1 MSENQETST
10 GNPVSAD
17 TAVETHPPG
26 DIERRTKA
34 WLASGNP
41 EDLWPSID
49 VARLPVASAAI
60 EEATRE
66 VLAGHSTSLGRA
78 DGADANEI
86 AIAALPSGVGP
97 FLGWHVEK
105 GMIDVSTP
113 LAHLLARHLE
123 HGRKRIDRITKH
135 GLPALAA
142 LRSGGLDPCVI
153 KGFHAAHVYFPEPGL
168 RPFADIDLVIR
179 PADIPHAEEILS
191 SLGFVGDSMIDVP
204 YKRSWSAPGEDGR
217 TWSLEFWHERSHWK
231 IELHDRINFEDLFR
245 YGVSLDAPEFQNGL
259 WRLADVPMRVPT
271 QPLLFAILA
280 THLSVELFERRL
292 IRIVE
297 LVRMIR
303 HDIDTRA
310 LDWAEAEELLDRLRA
325 KRFAYPALA
334 LAERLAPG
342 TVDGA
347 LLSRSRRA
355 ATRLTRH
362 VVDRITPALPLLADR
377 VSLAHRLMWV
387 SSPREAMRRVGLMV
401 GPVRSAPLP
410 VTIRT
415 YRSRVRR
422 LLGGRVS
429 WKMPGPPPDDHA
441 SD

>member
-1 MSENQETST
+1 
-10 GNPVSAD
+10 
-17 TAVETHPPG
+17 
-26 DIERRTKA
+26 
-34 WLASGNP
+34 
-41 EDLWPSID
+41 
-49 VARLPVASAAI
+49 
-60 EEATRE
+60 
-66 VLAGHSTSLGRA
+66 
-78 DGADANEI
+78 
-86 AIAALPSGVGP
+86 
-97 FLGWHVEK
+97 
-105 GMIDVSTP
+105 MIDVSTP

-191 SLGFVGDSMIDVP
+191 ALGFVGDSMIDVP

-259 WRLADVPMRVPT
+259 WTLADVPMRVPT
-271 QPLLFAILA
+271 QPLLFVILA

-310 LDWAEAEELLDRLRA
+310 LDWAVAEELLDRLRA